1 MSFAASLL
9 RTHVG
14 RSPSVTRPLA
24 DIRLTERE
32 PKVNHVGLIVLIQQD
47 VTRLHVPVDK
57 PLFVSVVQ
65 CLGDRGDEF
74 GRFPILDPT
83 LLERC

>member
-47 VTRLHVPVDK
+47 VTRLHVTVDQA
-57 PLFVSVVQ
+57 LLVGVMQ
-65 CLGDRGDEF
+65 RLGHGGDQIGSRNE
-74 GRFPILDPT
+74 IQS
-83 LLERC
+83 